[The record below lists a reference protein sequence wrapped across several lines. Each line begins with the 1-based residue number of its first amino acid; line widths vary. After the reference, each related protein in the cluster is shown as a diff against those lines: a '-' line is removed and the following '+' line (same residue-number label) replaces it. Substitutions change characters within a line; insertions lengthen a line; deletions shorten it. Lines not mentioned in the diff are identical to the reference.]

1 MKFVIRGSSLLEK
14 HPSQLTESVS
24 RGDNFFWVALDFGW
38 FWNHCTHHFFRRP
51 LLGQRRPTTNTYLFL
66 GCLCSGQEAQE
77 THLKFT
83 SYFHQIPILCH
94 IWYANSG
101 VCSCCYDQISWKQIV
116 VLPFSSLVH
125 RRLRKEQELF
135 ELFKTFRDFTKIAIK
150 KVTKSGNLL

>member
-14 HPSQLTESVS
+14 HPSQLTESVR

-83 SYFHQIPILCH
+83 SYFHQFPIFCH
-94 IWYANSG
+94 IWYVNSG
-101 VCSCCYDQISWKQIV
+101 VWLCNDLRLLYLDLLVFYDILWHFKISPKHY
-116 VLPFSSLVH
+116 L
-125 RRLRKEQELF
+125 
-135 ELFKTFRDFTKIAIK
+135 FTKLWQSYFGMFSKNSEIFWHF
-150 KVTKSGNLL
+150 